1 MRYLVLFA
9 VLAALAGCDP
19 MVNIQ
24 GSFWP
29 AWIICIFAGLAACV
43 AESWLLAAARLAP
56 HLGPP
61 PLIYPSLWALNTF
74 LLWLLLYAD

>member
-1 MRYLVLFA
+1 MRYLALFA
-9 VLAALAGCDP
+9 VLATLAGCDP

-29 AWIICIFAGLAACV
+29 AWIICIFAGLAASV
-43 AESWLLAAARLAP
+43 AESGLLAAARLAP
-56 HLGPP
+56 YLGPP

-74 LLWLLLYAD
+74 LLWLLFYAD